1 MVYERRKAHTRLPWD
16 EDEEKL
22 LLQLVDKNLPHK
34 EIVEKHFPRRTI
46 VSVKNKLRK
55 LRKKLRL
62 YDDGHREYKEKVNKR
77 WIEYVFIR
85 KGKRLKILDGYAG
98 VGRSLVSYLQF
109 SESAYAC
116 EINKK
121 RFEELIENVLES
133 INGEI
138 VNENHIG
145 VFSIVQIESSG
156 KNVVCIRGDVE
167 KFASLLYVLGH
178 SFDFIDLDPCGS
190 CTFTVPLALKLIRN
204 GYLAVTYGQLQLARL
219 KRMDVLRKE
228 CPWIAEGMNMSQ
240 TLTSLV
246 KWTVYEGVRVQNYI
260 DTKIVCL
267 KELVSLSKWS
277 QGVIRGLFEVKP
289 SPALADS
296 LNHFDKE
303 KNRVEV
309 LVKALRNGIR

>member
-1 MVYERRKAHTRLPWD
+1 MAYERRKAYTRLPWNR
-16 EDEEKL
+16 DEEKL
-22 LLQLVDKNLPHK
+22 LIELAEKNVPYK
-34 EIVEKHFPRRTI
+34 EILDKHFSQRTMQ
-46 VSVKNKLRK
+46 SLKNKLRK

-62 YDDGHREYKEKVNKR
+62 YDDSHREYKEKVNKR

-98 VGRSLVSYLQF
+98 VGRSFISYLQF
-109 SESAYAC
+109 SETAYAC

-121 RFEELIENVLES
+121 RFKELIKNVLQS
-133 INGEI
+133 INGQI
-138 VNENHIG
+138 IHKNDVG
-145 VFSIVQIESSG
+145 KFSIVQIKGSE
-156 KNVVCIRGDVE
+156 KNVICIRGDVE
-167 KFASLLYVLGH
+167 KFASLLYAIGH

-228 CPWIAEGMNMSQ
+228 CPWITEDTNMSQ
-240 TLTSLV
+240 ALTSLV
-246 KWTVYEGVRVQNYI
+246 KWTIYEGIRVQNYA

-267 KELVSLSKWS
+267 KELVSLSKWN
-277 QGVIRGLFEVKP
+277 QGVVRGFFEVKA

-296 LNHFDKE
+296 LNHFEKE
-303 KNRVEV
+303 KDKVEFHAR
-309 LVKALRNGIR
+309 ALRHRI